1 MVSNRLQSQ
10 APGSSELT
18 SSRVVRCE
26 KAGGTS
32 QRGKANEHGLVHVC
46 VLGRDETRRPDQLA
60 RTGASRAEAA
70 SLHRK
75 GTWRDA
81 PPCHR
86 SRSCG
91 ALSRLEP
98 DEAKVSR
105 PVLRGGGGRKTTSLP
120 DRGGTRHQQ
129 ASRRSKLR
137 ISGHPWL
144 SSQAGHRLARAVLPP
159 GQLIDRSGSADIPTW
174 FA

>member
-1 MVSNRLQSQ
+1 MGRIGVATSLRRAS
-10 APGSSELT
+10 GLT

-70 SLHRK
+70 SLYRK

-81 PPCHR
+81 PPCRR

-120 DRGGTRHQQ
+120 DSRFKVVARGIGTG
-129 ASRRSKLR
+129 RRA
-137 ISGHPWL
+137 I
-144 SSQAGHRLARAVLPP
+144 RAVIAAEFKCKDVKASDA
-159 GQLIDRSGSADIPTW
+159 QST
-174 FA
+174 